1 MAGGSLVGADGI
13 AAVGAPPAAAGS
25 PAMAGG
31 PRPESSGHTAAD
43 APARPA
49 ECVRRVVDG
58 APAAR
63 RRKVLVLAALTVLV
77 AVSFLFSL
85 TLGRYDMDFGQVL
98 ALVAAPFS
106 GAADASA
113 ADANVFLT
121 IRLPRVLA
129 ALVVG
134 AALSGAG
141 CAFQGIFKNP
151 MVSPDLLG
159 ASAGACFGAA
169 LGILLSFGSV
179 GVEVAAFV
187 AGVAAVLVSYGL
199 SSVIGRRMGGVLVLV
214 LSGLVVG
221 NLFQAF
227 TSAVKFLA
235 DPNSQLPEITFWLMG
250 GLSSVREGDLVG
262 LLAAFAVGT
271 VGIMVLR
278 WRLNVMALGDEEAL
292 SLGVNVKRT
301 RLAVISCATLLTSA
315 SVAVAGMVGWVGLIV
330 PHLARFLV
338 GSDHRVLVPASML
351 LGGAFLM
358 LVDDVCRSV
367 YTTEIPLSI
376 LTAILGAPLFVYLV
390 CRQRRTL

>member
-1 MAGGSLVGADGI
+1 MTVST
-13 AAVGAPPAAAGS
+13 AASDEGLSAAAPNAAAG
-25 PAMAGG
+25 AG
-31 PRPESSGHTAAD
+31 
-43 APARPA
+43 
-49 ECVRRVVDG
+49 
-58 APAAR
+58 AAR
-63 RRKVLVLAALTVLV
+63 RRKALVLVALTVVV
-77 AVSFLFSL
+77 AAVLAFSL
-85 TLGRYDMDFGQVL
+85 TLGRYDMDFGQL
-98 ALVAAPFS
+98 FALVAAPFT
-106 GAADASA
+106 GADALQG
-113 ADANVFLT
+113 ADANVFFT

-129 ALVVG
+129 ALIVG

-169 LGILLSFGSV
+169 AGILLSFGSF
-179 GVEVAAFV
+179 GIEIAAF
-187 AGVAAVLVSYGL
+187 AMGVLAVFVSYAL

-250 GLSSVREGDLVG
+250 GLSNVREGDLFG
-262 LLAAFAVGT
+262 LAAAFVVGT

-278 WRLNVMALGDEEAL
+278 WRINVMALGDDEAR
-292 SLGVNVKRT
+292 SLGVDVKRT
-301 RLAVISCATLLTSA
+301 RLAVIGFATLLTSA

-338 GSDHRVLVPASML
+338 GSDHRALVPASML

-358 LVDDVCRSV
+358 LVDDVCRSI

-376 LTAILGAPLFVYLV
+376 LTAILGAPLFVYLI
-390 CRQRRTL
+390 CRQRRSS

>member
-1 MAGGSLVGADGI
+1 MSDSRQQSASHGAQ
-13 AAVGAPPAAAGS
+13 
-25 PAMAGG
+25 
-31 PRPESSGHTAAD
+31 
-43 APARPA
+43 
-49 ECVRRVVDG
+49 
-58 APAAR
+58 AAR
-63 RRKVLVLAALTVLV
+63 RRKVLVVLLLALVLAAVF
-77 AVSFLFSL
+77 AFSL
-85 TLGRYDMDFGQVL
+85 ALGRYRIDFSDMVCLLPWLTG
-98 ALVAAPFS
+98 
-106 GAADASA
+106 DASA
-113 ADANVFLT
+113 NAALGANVFFT

-179 GVEVAAFV
+179 GVEIAAFV
-187 AGVAAVLVSYGL
+187 MGIIAVAASYVL

-214 LSGLVVG
+214 LSGLVIG

-227 TSAVKFLA
+227 TSGVKFLA

-262 LLAAFAVGT
+262 LVAACVVGAAGLLA
-271 VGIMVLR
+271 LR
-278 WRLNVMALGDEEAL
+278 WRINVMALGDDEAR
-292 SLGVNVKRT
+292 SLGIDVKAT
-301 RLAVISCATLLTSA
+301 RLLTIVFATLLTSA

-338 GSDHRVLVPASML
+338 GSDHRALIPASML
-351 LGGAFLM
+351 MGGSFLL
-358 LVDDVCRSV
+358 LVDDVCRCI

-376 LTAILGAPLFVYLV
+376 LTAILGAPLFVYLI
-390 CRQRRTL
+390 CRQRKVS

>member
-1 MAGGSLVGADGI
+1 MAADPLAVAAAVDELPAVRSTAPACGPAENPVRAASGRTSGTAPAKAPGRALSAADG
-13 AAVGAPPAAAGS
+13 
-25 PAMAGG
+25 
-31 PRPESSGHTAAD
+31 T
-43 APARPA
+43 
-49 ECVRRVVDG
+49 
-58 APAAR
+58 PAAR
-63 RRKVLVLAALTVLV
+63 RRKALVLIALAVLVV
-77 AVSFLFSL
+77 ASFLFSL

-98 ALVAAPFS
+98 ALFAAPFS
-106 GAADASA
+106 SA
-113 ADANVFLT
+113 AEATDANVFFT

-169 LGILLSFGSV
+169 LGILLSFGSL
-179 GVEVAAFV
+179 GVEIAAFV
-187 AGVAAVLVSYGL
+187 AGVAAVFVSYGL
-199 SSVIGRRMGGVLVLV
+199 SSVIGRRMSGVLVLV

-250 GLSSVREGDLVG
+250 GLSSVREGDLAG
-262 LLAAFAVGT
+262 LLAAFAVGA

-301 RLAVISCATLLTSA
+301 RLAVIACATLLTSA

-338 GSDHRVLVPASML
+338 GSDHRALVPASML

-358 LVDDVCRSV
+358 LVDDVCRSI

-376 LTAILGAPLFVYLV
+376 LTAILGAPLFVYLI
-390 CRQRRTL
+390 CRQRKSL